1 MKILLL
7 NKKSS
12 FLSLILYVV
21 LLISCNSNHDGKSL
35 STNNTV
41 KGTAYESVFKDLKFE
56 NGFSLRSPELGNK
69 SYIDTLDYNGTA
81 KGKPFWRVAQ
91 WACLNNNLKDADY
104 KFKNNWHT
112 YKVGDKGNRFAV
124 NTGKGAL
131 IMELNASTEYGLN
144 GITHNPRVKREPWPH
159 LLVAAGIYNDSKHVN
174 ISETK
179 EIRMTM
185 NYTLKKFEDKM
196 PKDNPGSRMHTAQ
209 FVWFITVINKNSSS
223 PDFGKYFWFGFNLYD
238 KRYDFAPKHAAQDN
252 GKDDSTMAYIYQ
264 PGTEPIFASQGK
276 VELNKKMNF
285 DVDVLPLIR
294 EGFKDAQQKNYLKN
308 SKWEDLYIGATNFGW
323 EVTGTYD
330 VTMEVDN
337 VNIQFK

>member
-1 MKILLL
+1 MRIVLSILFATLL
-7 NKKSS
+7 FSFKCNKQSALPKQK
-12 FLSLILYVV
+12 
-21 LLISCNSNHDGKSL
+21 DDTKE
-35 STNNTV
+35 TT
-41 KGTAYESVFKDLKFE
+41 YESILKDLKFE
-56 NGFSLRSPELGNK
+56 NGFSLRSPVLGDK
-69 SYIDTLDYNGTA
+69 TYIDTLDYNGTA

-91 WACLNNNLKDADY
+91 WACLNNNLKYADY

-112 YKVGDKGNRFAV
+112 YKVGNKGNMFAV

-144 GITHNPRVKREPWPH
+144 GITHNPRIKREPWPH
-159 LLVAAGIYNDSKHVN
+159 LLVAADIYNDSKHVN
-174 ISETK
+174 ISEVK
-179 EIRMTM
+179 DIRMTM

-196 PKDNPGSRMHTAQ
+196 PKDNPGSKMHTAQ

-238 KRYDFAPKHAAQDN
+238 KRYDYAPLHAAQDN
-252 GKDDSTMAYIYQ
+252 GKDDSTMAFIYM
-264 PGTEPIFASQGK
+264 PGMEPILASQGK

-285 DVDVLPLIR
+285 DVNVLPLIR
-294 EGFKDAQQKNYLKN
+294 KGFKEAQKKNYLKN

-330 VTMEVDN
+330 VSMEVDN
-337 VNIQFK
+337 VNIEVKIK